1 MTAHTVAIVGGNG
14 QISRLLHPLLVDL
27 GHQPIA
33 LVRSEAQRQDLESL
47 GAKVRTLDIE
57 NDPEGRWD
65 EAFSGADTIVF
76 AAGGGPDGNIDR
88 KRTVDLGG
96 SLQSIAAAQ
105 RLGIRRFIQISAI
118 DVDRPLPEDTAPV
131 WAAYV
136 AAKRDAD
143 VALRATDLDW
153 TIVRPG
159 RLIDEPAT
167 GKVAAGED
175 VARGDV
181 TRADVAAVVA
191 ALVDTGAAVR
201 AQFNLVGGATPVA
214 EAVAAQSATEV

>member
-1 MTAHTVAIVGGNG
+1 
-14 QISRLLHPLLVDL
+14 
-27 GHQPIA
+27 
-33 LVRSEAQRQDLESL
+33 
-47 GAKVRTLDIE
+47 
-57 NDPEGRWD
+57 
-65 EAFSGADTIVF
+65 
-76 AAGGGPDGNIDR
+76 
-88 KRTVDLGG
+88 
-96 SLQSIAAAQ
+96 
-105 RLGIRRFIQISAI
+105 
-118 DVDRPLPEDTAPV
+118 
-131 WAAYV
+131 
-136 AAKRDAD
+136 D